1 MAAPTLQSFNVFL
14 TERLTAVAV
23 DVYGFME
30 KTVLGY
36 QEEVYRIRQE
46 NQRLQRL
53 LDLAYK
59 PEIRIN
65 GAVSDAREIGFPT
78 FAEGVSTQVEQ
89 KLSISRV
96 NNEEPG
102 ILPLRKECGESLTGC
117 VEPPVCNEYS
127 DVENQSMAV
136 TVEVPTEDVSRS
148 DIRQIDFSTSKQEAS
163 PQMQQKEY
171 IPRFVK
177 EELGTLAFTEEHVTD
192 SRRMNFSILTQE
204 DPTKVQQKEYISSLR
219 HGEPGILPWKAE
231 RSDTRA
237 ACEVQNVT
245 NSQTQIVTTG
255 EETENQFPTV
265 TDARW
270 MNFSTLTQED
280 PTQVQQKKKYIS
292 RLGNGEPGI
301 LPWKE
306 ECNDTWTGCV
316 EQNVTNSQTQVV
328 TAGEETEAQLPSGMA
343 PFSAAERQRQ
353 CRARCNADPERREK
367 HLQRESERWRQTK
380 TKRKRI
386 HELNERD
393 QRHRRKLWR
402 EQQQRARLKRKAT
415 VSQLRQGLQPGPSR
429 SERTII
435 SVPLHITAWQ

>member
-328 TAGEETEAQLPSGMA
+328 TAGEETEAQLPSA
-343 PFSAAERQRQ
+343 SQ
-353 CRARCNADPERREK
+353 DV
-367 HLQRESERWRQTK
+367 
-380 TKRKRI
+380 
-386 HELNERD
+386 
-393 QRHRRKLWR
+393 
-402 EQQQRARLKRKAT
+402 T
-415 VSQLRQGLQPGPSR
+415 VSPVEESSKTAVVKQSAPGPAFQELEAHWSSKDEGNRR
-429 SERTII
+429 S
-435 SVPLHITAWQ
+435 VAG